1 MKSSNSWRRTVACVE
16 SSPAAESTW
25 VAAAP
30 VSLAAWF
37 TDDMLLV
44 TSLVPVAAS
53 WTLRAIS
60 WVAADCSSTA
70 AAIAEEMPLISLMV
84 APRCGR
90 SRMVFRAN

>member
-1 MKSSNSWRRTVACVE
+1 MADDSTLPAASVE
-16 SSPAAESTW
+16 S
-25 VAAAP
+25 AAARLTP
-30 VSLAAWF
+30 VMF
-37 TDDMLLV
+37 DD
-44 TSLVPVAAS
+44 TSFVPADACS
-53 WTLRAIS
+53 TLRAIS